1 MAQQASS
8 PLAFD
13 KGRGD
18 ADMQTFSDRHATR
31 IFGFA
36 MGAVFAAMLIL
47 NAVSY

>member
-18 ADMQTFSDRHATR
+18 ADMQTFSDRL
-31 IFGFA
+31 GFA